1 MPVLRPVPPGFEAR
15 LKDRVTSWGLAQAP
29 LVFGILRRVWPIFPL
44 PGGGRLATLHDDV
57 LQVFR
62 EDGGFGVPYRGK
74 LDVIMGGH
82 PFFLG
87 LGEGAEYRRQTETL
101 RKAVRPDDVPALAAT
116 VEKRCGE
123 ILGAS
128 AGRIEVVDDLVR
140 AVTFEVLGSYFGIT
154 DPPCASLSECATRL
168 FEFQFAD
175 AGNDPS
181 LRAEVDVFAPALR
194 AHIDDLIHT
203 RRNSGTFGD
212 DVLGRLLVAQ
222 ESDPYISDA
231 MIRTWLMGLVVGG
244 PPQPPMVVP
253 QALEQLLRR
262 PAALAGAQRAA
273 EADDDAAL
281 AGYVF
286 EAMRFDPLGP
296 ALPRVALEDCVLAS
310 GTRRATRIRKGATVL
325 AAFSSAMFDH
335 NRVPDPRRFDPRR
348 LPHEYIHFGHGLHTC
363 FGLHINRILL
373 PLMLKG
379 LLKRRGL
386 RRAPGPEGRLS
397 KRGLFADRLVVH
409 FEPEPADQARS
420 RSTSAQVELTP

>member
-1 MPVLRPVPPGFEAR
+1 MPVLRPIPSGFKAQ
-15 LKDRVTSWGLAQAP
+15 LKDRITSWGLAQAP
-29 LVFGILRRVWPIFPL
+29 LFFGILRWVWPIFPL

-57 LQVFR
+57 RQVFQ
-62 EDGGFGVPYRGK
+62 EDGRFGVPYREK

-87 LGEGAEYRRQTETL
+87 LGDGAEYRRQTDTL
-101 RKAVRPDDVPALAAT
+101 RKVVRPDDIPALAAA
-116 VEKRCGE
+116 VEKRCEE
-123 ILGAS
+123 ILAAS
-128 AGRIEVVDDLVR
+128 GDRIEVVGDLVR
-140 AVTFEVLGSYFGIT
+140 TVTFEVLGTYFGIT

-194 AHIDDLIHT
+194 AHIGDLIDT
-203 RRNSGTFGD
+203 RRLSETHSD

-222 ESDPYISDA
+222 ESDPYISDD

-262 PAALAGAQRAA
+262 PAALAGAQQAARAN
-273 EADDDAAL
+273 DNAAL

-335 NRVPDPRRFDPRR
+335 NRIPDPARFDPRR

-363 FGLHINRILL
+363 FGLHINRVLL
-373 PLMLKG
+373 PLMLKD

-397 KRGLFADRLVVH
+397 KRGLFADRLVIH
-409 FEPEPADQARS
+409 FEAQPTAPARF
-420 RSTSAQVELTP
+420 

>member
-1 MPVLRPVPPGFEAR
+1 MPVLRAVPPSFKAQ
-15 LKDRVTSWGLAQAP
+15 LKNRITSWGLAQAP
-29 LVFGILRRVWPIFPL
+29 LFFGILRRVWPIFPL
-44 PGGGRLATLHDDV
+44 LGGGRLATLHDDV
-57 LQVFR
+57 REVFQ
-62 EDGGFGVPYRGK
+62 EDGRFGVPYREK

-87 LGEGAEYRRQTETL
+87 LGDGAEYRQQTDTL
-101 RKAVRPDDVPALAAT
+101 RKVVRPDDIPALAAA
-116 VEKRCGE
+116 VEKRCEE
-123 ILGAS
+123 ILAAS
-128 AGRIEVVDDLVR
+128 AGRIEVVGDLVR
-140 AVTFEVLGSYFGIT
+140 TVTFEVFGAYFGIT

-168 FEFQFAD
+168 CEFQFTD

-194 AHIDDLIHT
+194 AHIDNLINAG
-203 RRNSGTFGD
+203 RISRMPGD
-212 DVLGRLLVAQ
+212 GVLGRLLVAQ
-222 ESDPYISDA
+222 GSDPYISDDR
-231 MIRTWLMGLVVGG
+231 IRTWLMGLVIGG

-262 PAALAGAQRAA
+262 PAALAGAQQAARAN
-273 EADDDAAL
+273 DNSAL
-281 AGYVF
+281 ARYVF

-296 ALPRVALEDCVLAS
+296 SLSRVALEDCVLAS

-335 NRVPDPRRFDPRR
+335 NRIPNPGRFDPRR

-363 FGLHINRILL
+363 FGLHINRVLL

-386 RRAPGPEGRLS
+386 RRAPGPAGQLS

-409 FEPEPADQARS
+409 FE
-420 RSTSAQVELTP
+420 V